1 MTSPA
6 AHTSQAADLNRA
18 PVTPGTNA
26 VAADTHDK
34 PAAARNETS
43 NVCGGGYLSLALQVA
58 DVEKRVGDLSD
69 LCGFMLATLR
79 VNLLRG
85 TLTAADNAEFERL
98 LNGWHRRWIGIEGG
112 KLQPEHRDEIGKRL
126 KWDGKTY
133 LGHDCPEF
141 EEGAL

>member
-6 AHTSQAADLNRA
+6 AHTSQAADPPRA

-85 TLTAADNAEFERL
+85 TLTTDNNAEFERL
-98 LNGWHRRWIGIEGG
+98 LDGWHRRWMGIEGG
-112 KLQPEHRDEIGKRL
+112 KLQPKHQDEIGKRL
-126 KWDGKTY
+126 KWHGKTY

-141 EEGAL
+141 EEGEL